1 MRLGEGQ
8 VAVVTGAASGIGLA
22 MARRFAAEGL
32 KVVLADIE
40 ADALDKAADGLRAD
54 GADVHARV
62 VDVGERQQVLDLAES
77 AYDTYGAVH
86 VLCNN
91 AGVGSGAEGRMWEHD
106 PNDWQWAFA
115 VNVWGVFH
123 GVQAFLPRMLAS
135 GEPGHVVN
143 TSSGDGSIAPL
154 PTASVY
160 AVTKAA
166 VVTLTESLY
175 AHLRAEHARVGAS
188 VLFPGPH
195 MLRTGLWESHR
206 NRPARYA
213 KQRPRRTPYRSLD
226 QWEAAMREAP
236 RRPRHA
242 GLLPRPAGRRR
253 GPGGHGGIQVRRG
266 PGRRAGRGPLAGL
279 ARELLRRRQLHAP
292 ARGAAARP
300 HRPQQIMWGSDY
312 RS

>member
-1 MRLGEGQ
+1 MELRAGQ

-32 KVVLADIE
+32 KVVLADVE
-40 ADALDKAADGLRAD
+40 EPALGKAAADLRAE

-62 VDVGERQQVLDLAES
+62 VDVGERDQVVALAEA

-106 PNDWQWAFA
+106 PNDWKWAFA

-123 GVQAFLPRMLAS
+123 GVQAFVPRMIKS
-135 GEPGHVVN
+135 GQPGHVVN
-143 TSSGDGSIAPL
+143 TSSADGGVAPL

-175 AHLRAEHARVGAS
+175 AHLRAEHTRVGAS

-213 KQRPRRTPYRSLD
+213 KRRPRRTPYRSLD
-226 QWEAAMREAP
+226 QWEAAMRAAGREVRFTP
-236 RRPRHA
+236 VEEVA
-242 GLLPRPAGRRR
+242 GLVVDGIRQGRFWLLPESEHSDAQ
-253 GPGGHGGIQVRRG
+253 I
-266 PGRRAGRGPLAGL
+266 RA
-279 ARELLRRRQLHAP
+279 
-292 ARGAAARP
+292 
-300 HRPQQIMWGSDY
+300 
-312 RS
+312 RSRSMLERANPSYLEPFVLD

>member
-1 MRLGEGQ
+1 MELRAGQ

-22 MARRFAAEGL
+22 MARRFAAEGM
-32 KVVLADIE
+32 KVVLADVE
-40 ADALDKAADGLRAD
+40 EGALGKAAAELRED

-62 VDVGERQQVLDLAES
+62 VDVGERSEVVALAED
-77 AYDTYGAVH
+77 AYSTYGAVH

-106 PNDWQWAFA
+106 PNDWKWAFA

-123 GVQAFLPRMLAS
+123 GIQAFVPRMIAA

-143 TSSGDGSIAPL
+143 TSSGDGGIAPL

-166 VVTLTESLY
+166 VVTMTESLY
-175 AHLRAEHARVGAS
+175 AHLKAEHARVGAS

-206 NRPARYA
+206 NRPERYTKA
-213 KQRPRRTPYRSLD
+213 RPRKTPYRSLG
-226 QWEAAMREAP
+226 QWEAAMRESGHDVLFTPVEQVADLVAEGI
-236 RRPRHA
+236 RRDRFW
-242 GLLPRPAGRRR
+242 LLPESEHSDRQ
-253 GPGGHGGIQVRRG
+253 I
-266 PGRRAGRGPLAGL
+266 RA
-279 ARELLRRRQLHAP
+279 
-292 ARGAAARP
+292 
-300 HRPQQIMWGSDY
+300 
-312 RS
+312 RSQSMLDRADPSYLESFILD

>member
-1 MRLGEGQ
+1 MELRAGQ

-22 MARRFAAEGL
+22 MARRFAADGL
-32 KVVLADIE
+32 KVVLADVE
-40 ADALDKAADGLRAD
+40 EGALEKAAGELRED
-54 GADVHARV
+54 GADVQARV
-62 VDVGERQQVLDLAES
+62 VDVGERSEVVALAEDV
-77 AYDTYGAVH
+77 YGTYGAVH

-106 PNDWQWAFA
+106 PNDWKWAFA

-123 GVQAFLPRMLAS
+123 GIQAFVPRMIAG

-143 TSSGDGSIAPL
+143 TSSGDGGIAPL

-166 VVTLTESLY
+166 VVTMTESLY
-175 AHLRAEHARVGAS
+175 AHLKAEHARVGAS

-213 KQRPRRTPYRSLD
+213 KERPRRTPYRSLG
-226 QWEAAMREAP
+226 QWEAAMKEAGHDVRFTPVEQVADLVAEGIRED
-236 RRPRHA
+236 RFW
-242 GLLPRPAGRRR
+242 LLPESEHSDRQ
-253 GPGGHGGIQVRRG
+253 I
-266 PGRRAGRGPLAGL
+266 RA
-279 ARELLRRRQLHAP
+279 
-292 ARGAAARP
+292 
-300 HRPQQIMWGSDY
+300 
-312 RS
+312 RSQSMLDRADPSYLESFILD

>member
-1 MRLGEGQ
+1 MELRAGQ

-32 KVVLADIE
+32 RVVLADVE
-40 ADALDKAADGLRAD
+40 ETALEKAASDLRAD
-54 GADVHARV
+54 GAHVHARV
-62 VDVGERQQVLDLAES
+62 VDVGEREQVLDLAES
-77 AYDTYGAVH
+77 AYDAYGAVH

-91 AGVGSGAEGRMWEHD
+91 AGVGSGAEGRMWEHE
-106 PNDWQWAFA
+106 PNDWQWAFS

-123 GVQAFLPRMLAS
+123 GIQAFLPRMLAS

-143 TSSGDGSIAPL
+143 TSSGDGGIAPL

-166 VVTLTESLY
+166 VVTMTGSLY

-213 KQRPRRTPYRSLD
+213 KLRPRRTPYRSLG
-226 QWEAAMREAP
+226 QWEAAMRESGKEVRFTPVEEVADLVVDGI
-236 RRPRHA
+236 RADRFW
-242 GLLPRPAGRRR
+242 LLPESEHSDAQ
-253 GPGGHGGIQVRRG
+253 I
-266 PGRRAGRGPLAGL
+266 RAR
-279 ARELLRRRQLHAP
+279 ARSMLDRANPSYLESFILDR
-292 ARGAAARP
+292 
-300 HRPQQIMWGSDY
+300 D
-312 RS
+312 

>member
-1 MRLGEGQ
+1 MELRAGQ

-22 MARRFAAEGL
+22 MARRFAADGL
-32 KVVLADIE
+32 KVVLADVE
-40 ADALDKAADGLRAD
+40 EGALEKAAAELRED
-54 GADVHARV
+54 GADVLARV
-62 VDVGERQQVLDLAES
+62 VDVGERSEVVALAEDV
-77 AYDTYGAVH
+77 YGTYGAVH

-106 PNDWQWAFA
+106 PNDWKWAFA

-123 GVQAFLPRMLAS
+123 GIQAFVPRMIAA

-143 TSSGDGSIAPL
+143 TSSGDGGIAPL

-166 VVTLTESLY
+166 VVTMTESLY
-175 AHLRAEHARVGAS
+175 AHLKAEHARVGAS

-213 KQRPRRTPYRSLD
+213 KERPRRTPYRSLG
-226 QWEAAMREAP
+226 QWEAAMKEAGHDVRFTPVEQVADLVAEGIRED
-236 RRPRHA
+236 RFW
-242 GLLPRPAGRRR
+242 LLPESEHSDRQ
-253 GPGGHGGIQVRRG
+253 I
-266 PGRRAGRGPLAGL
+266 RA
-279 ARELLRRRQLHAP
+279 
-292 ARGAAARP
+292 
-300 HRPQQIMWGSDY
+300 
-312 RS
+312 RSQSMLDRADPSYLESFILD

>member
-1 MRLGEGQ
+1 MELRAGQ

-22 MARRFAAEGL
+22 LARRFAADGL
-32 KVVLADIE
+32 RVVLADVE
-40 ADALDKAADGLRAD
+40 ETALDKAAADLRAT
-54 GADVHARV
+54 GAEAHARV
-62 VDVGERQQVLDLAES
+62 VDVSERDSVTELADA

-91 AGVGSGAEGRMWEHD
+91 AGVGSGAEGRMWEHE
-106 PNDWQWAFA
+106 PNDWKWAFA

-123 GVQAFLPRMLAS
+123 GVQAFLPRMLAG

-143 TSSGDGSIAPL
+143 TSSGDGGIAPL

-175 AHLRAEHARVGAS
+175 AHLKAEHARVGAS

-206 NRPARYA
+206 NRPERYA
-213 KQRPRRTPYRSLD
+213 KQRPRRTPYRSLG
-226 QWEAAMREAP
+226 QWEAAMKEAGQEVRFTP
-236 RRPRHA
+236 VEEVA
-242 GLLPRPAGRRR
+242 DFVAD
-253 GPGGHGGIQVRRG
+253 GI
-266 PGRRAGRGPLAGL
+266 RAGRFWLLPESEHSDRQIR
-279 ARELLRRRQLHAP
+279 AR
-292 ARGAAARP
+292 
-300 HRPQQIMWGSDY
+300 S
-312 RS
+312 RSMLDRADPSYLERFILD

>member
-1 MRLGEGQ
+1 MRLAAGQ

-32 KVVLADIE
+32 KVVLADVEE
-40 ADALDKAADGLRAD
+40 AALEKAFTRLRD
-54 GADVHARV
+54 EGAEVLART
-62 VDVGERQQVLDLAES
+62 VDVGDRTAVLSLAD
-77 AYDTYGAVH
+77 AVYDTFGAVH

-106 PNDWQWAFA
+106 PNDWKWAFS

-123 GVQAFLPRMLAS
+123 GIQAFVPRMIAS

-143 TSSGDGSIAPL
+143 TSSADGGIAPL

-166 VVTLTESLY
+166 VVTMTESLY
-175 AHLRAEHARVGAS
+175 AHLKAEHARVGAS

-206 NRPARYA
+206 NRPGRYA
-213 KQRPRRTPYRSLD
+213 KQRPRKTPYRSLD
-226 QWEAAMREAP
+226 QWEAAMKEAGHEVAFTP
-236 RRPRHA
+236 VEEVAEHVVEGIRADRFWM
-242 GLLPRPAGRRR
+242 LPPSEHSDRQ
-253 GPGGHGGIQVRRG
+253 I
-266 PGRRAGRGPLAGL
+266 RAR
-279 ARELLRRRQLHAP
+279 ARSMLDRADPTYLESFVL
-292 ARGAAARP
+292 
-300 HRPQQIMWGSDY
+300 D
-312 RS
+312 

>member
-1 MRLGEGQ
+1 MDLREGQ
-8 VAVVTGAASGIGLA
+8 VAVVTGAASGVGLA

-32 KVVLADIE
+32 KVVLADVE
-40 ADALDKAADGLRAD
+40 EGALEKAATGLRED
-54 GADVHARV
+54 GAVVHARV
-62 VDVGERQQVLDLAES
+62 VDVGEREEFVALAEE
-77 AYDTYGAVH
+77 TYERFGAVH

-106 PNDWQWAFA
+106 PNDWKWAFA

-123 GVQAFLPRMLAS
+123 GIQAFVPRMLAG

-143 TSSGDGSIAPL
+143 TSSGDGGIAPL

-166 VVTLTESLY
+166 VVTMTESLY
-175 AHLRAEHARVGAS
+175 AHLRAEHTRVGAS

-206 NRPARYA
+206 NRPQRYA

-226 QWEAAMREAP
+226 QWEAAMRKAGKDVRFTPVEEV
-236 RRPRHA
+236 A
-242 GLLPRPAGRRR
+242 GLVVDGVRADRFWLLPESEHSDAQIRARSQSMLDRADPAYLENF
-253 GPGGHGGIQVRRG
+253 I
-266 PGRRAGRGPLAGL
+266 L
-279 ARELLRRRQLHAP
+279 
-292 ARGAAARP
+292 
-300 HRPQQIMWGSDY
+300 D
-312 RS
+312 

>member
-1 MRLGEGQ
+1 MDLEAGQ

-22 MARRFAAEGL
+22 LARRFAAEGL
-32 KVVLADIE
+32 KVVLADVEE
-40 ADALDKAADGLRAD
+40 AALGKAAAGLRAE

-62 VDVGERQQVLDLAES
+62 VDVGERAQVAELAEA

-91 AGVGSGAEGRMWEHD
+91 VGVGSGAEGRMWEHD
-106 PNDWQWAFA
+106 PNDWRWAFA

-123 GVQAFLPRMLAS
+123 GVQAFVPRMIKA
-135 GEPGHVVN
+135 GQPGHVVN
-143 TSSGDGSIAPL
+143 TSSADGGIAPL

-175 AHLRAEHARVGAS
+175 AHLKAEHARVGAS

-226 QWEAAMREAP
+226 QWEAAMRA
-236 RRPRHA
+236 A
-242 GLLPRPAGRRR
+242 GQEVRFTPVEQVAELVVSGIRADRFWLLPASE
-253 GPGGHGGIQVRRG
+253 HSDAQI
-266 PGRRAGRGPLAGL
+266 RA
-279 ARELLRRRQLHAP
+279 
-292 ARGAAARP
+292 
-300 HRPQQIMWGSDY
+300 
-312 RS
+312 RSRSMLDRANPSYLERFVLD

>member
-1 MRLGEGQ
+1 MELREGQ

-22 MARRFAAEGL
+22 MARRFAADGL
-32 KVVLADIE
+32 KVVLADVE
-40 ADALDKAADGLRAD
+40 QGALDKAAADLRAD

-62 VDVGERQQVLDLAES
+62 VDVGVRQQVLDLAES

-91 AGVGSGAEGRMWEHD
+91 AGVGSGAEGRMWEHE

-123 GVQAFLPRMLAS
+123 GIQAFVPRMIKS
-135 GEPGHVVN
+135 GQPGHVVN
-143 TSSGDGSIAPL
+143 TSSGDGGIAPL

-166 VVTLTESLY
+166 VVTMTESLY
-175 AHLRAEHARVGAS
+175 AHLKAEHTRVGAS

-213 KQRPRRTPYRSLD
+213 KERPRRTPYRSLD
-226 QWEAAMREAP
+226 QWESAMKEAGKEVAFTP
-236 RRPRHA
+236 VEEVA
-242 GLLPRPAGRRR
+242 GLVVDGIRADRFWLLPESEHSDAQ
-253 GPGGHGGIQVRRG
+253 I
-266 PGRRAGRGPLAGL
+266 RAR
-279 ARELLRRRQLHAP
+279 
-292 ARGAAARP
+292 AASMLDRANP
-300 HRPQQIMWGSDY
+300 SYLESFILD
-312 RS
+312 

>member
-1 MRLGEGQ
+1 MDLRAGQ

-32 KVVLADIE
+32 KVVLADVE
-40 ADALDKAADGLRAD
+40 EGALDKAAAELRED

-62 VDVGERQQVLDLAES
+62 VDVGERSEVVALAEDAYS
-77 AYDTYGAVH
+77 AYGAVH

-106 PNDWQWAFA
+106 PNDWKWAFA

-123 GVQAFLPRMLAS
+123 GVQAFVPRMIAA

-143 TSSGDGSIAPL
+143 TSSGDGGIAPL

-166 VVTLTESLY
+166 VVTMTESLY
-175 AHLRAEHARVGAS
+175 AHLKAEHARVGAS

-206 NRPARYA
+206 NRPERYA
-213 KQRPRRTPYRSLD
+213 KARPRKTPYRSLG
-226 QWEAAMREAP
+226 QWEAAMRESGHDVQFTPVEQVADLVAEGI
-236 RRPRHA
+236 RRDRFW
-242 GLLPRPAGRRR
+242 LLPESEHSDRQ
-253 GPGGHGGIQVRRG
+253 I
-266 PGRRAGRGPLAGL
+266 RA
-279 ARELLRRRQLHAP
+279 
-292 ARGAAARP
+292 
-300 HRPQQIMWGSDY
+300 
-312 RS
+312 RSQSMLDRADPSYLESFILD

>member
-1 MRLGEGQ
+1 MELRAGQ
-8 VAVVTGAASGIGLA
+8 VAVVTGAASGVGLA
-22 MARRFAAEGL
+22 MARRFAADGL
-32 KVVLADIE
+32 TVVLADVE
-40 ADALDKAADGLRAD
+40 EGALEKAAGELRED

-62 VDVGERQQVLDLAES
+62 VDVSERAEVLALAEDVY
-77 AYDTYGAVH
+77 ATCGAVH

-106 PNDWQWAFA
+106 PNDWKWAFA

-123 GVQAFLPRMLAS
+123 GVQAFVPRMLAG

-143 TSSGDGSIAPL
+143 TSSGDGGIAPL

-166 VVTLTESLY
+166 VVTMTESLY
-175 AHLRAEHARVGAS
+175 AHLKAEHARVGAS

-213 KQRPRRTPYRSLD
+213 KERPRRTPYRSLA
-226 QWEAAMREAP
+226 QWEAAMNEAGHEVRFTP
-236 RRPRHA
+236 VEEVADLVAEGIGEGRFW
-242 GLLPRPAGRRR
+242 LLPESEHSDRQ
-253 GPGGHGGIQVRRG
+253 I
-266 PGRRAGRGPLAGL
+266 RA
-279 ARELLRRRQLHAP
+279 
-292 ARGAAARP
+292 
-300 HRPQQIMWGSDY
+300 
-312 RS
+312 RSRSMLERADPSYLESFILD

>member
-1 MRLGEGQ
+1 MELRAGQ

-22 MARRFAAEGL
+22 MARRFAADGL
-32 KVVLADIE
+32 TVVLADVE
-40 ADALDKAADGLRAD
+40 EGALEKAAGELRED

-62 VDVGERQQVLDLAES
+62 VDVSERSEVLALAEDVY
-77 AYDTYGAVH
+77 ATCGAVH

-106 PNDWQWAFA
+106 PNDWKWAFA

-123 GVQAFLPRMLAS
+123 GVQAFVPRMIAS

-143 TSSGDGSIAPL
+143 TSSGDGGIAPL

-175 AHLRAEHARVGAS
+175 AHLKAEHARVGAS

-213 KQRPRRTPYRSLD
+213 KERPRRTPYRSLA
-226 QWEAAMREAP
+226 QWEAAMDQ
-236 RRPRHA
+236 A
-242 GLLPRPAGRRR
+242 GHEVRFTPVEEVADLVAEGIGAGRFWLLPESEHSDRQ
-253 GPGGHGGIQVRRG
+253 I
-266 PGRRAGRGPLAGL
+266 RA
-279 ARELLRRRQLHAP
+279 
-292 ARGAAARP
+292 
-300 HRPQQIMWGSDY
+300 
-312 RS
+312 RSRSMLERADPSYLESFILD

>member
-1 MRLGEGQ
+1 MELRAGQ

-32 KVVLADIE
+32 KVVLADVE
-40 ADALDKAADGLRAD
+40 RDALDEAASGLRAE

-77 AYDTYGAVH
+77 VYETYGAVH

-91 AGVGSGAEGRMWEHD
+91 AGVGSGAEGRMWEHE
-106 PNDWQWAFA
+106 PNDWKWAFS

-123 GVQAFLPRMLAS
+123 GVQAFLPLMIKS
-135 GEPGHVVN
+135 GQPGHVVN
-143 TSSGDGSIAPL
+143 TSSGDGGIAPL

-166 VVTLTESLY
+166 VVTMTESLY

-213 KQRPRRTPYRSLD
+213 K
-226 QWEAAMREAP
+226 
-236 RRPRHA
+236 
-242 GLLPRPAGRRR
+242 
-253 GPGGHGGIQVRRG
+253 
-266 PGRRAGRGPLAGL
+266 
-279 ARELLRRRQLHAP
+279 
-292 ARGAAARP
+292 
-300 HRPQQIMWGSDY
+300 
-312 RS
+312 